1 MLKTI
6 AKLDTSKKS
15 IAIVNLSF
23 YYLEK
28 ESKLWIKQQ
37 FDFRSTIT
45 ILKRDIKIIKLID
58 IDANTKECIN

>member
-28 ESKLWIKQQ
+28 ESKLWIKQ
-37 FDFRSTIT
+37 
-45 ILKRDIKIIKLID
+45 
-58 IDANTKECIN
+58 

>member
-6 AKLDTSKKS
+6 AKLDISKKS

-58 IDANTKECIN
+58 IDANTKECTN

>member
-6 AKLDTSKKS
+6 AKLDISKKS
-15 IAIVNLSF
+15 IAIVNLSL

-58 IDANTKECIN
+58 IDANTKECTN